1 MKETRKKTFIVVVDE
16 SVNSEG
22 RTDRDTAMETDSDMF
37 IETEYHPKQALVCAI
52 DNWIP
57 EFYKAKG
64 SSSRP
69 VITEMDLKRGSG
81 HCSDDEI
88 CSKSRRRGDGDE
100 GDGNNVVERVAVKK
114 RVEGGEPL
122 NSEDLL
128 ILCDLFYLPFEHG
141 PRAIHLLKK
150 VHWLINNVDRIK
162 DANKIPRSEHT
173 AEIREWY
180 ARAINFHEYH
190 KEIAQMVDKF
200 VNIPNR
206 EILYELYNYV
216 SDMRSVLSL
225 VNSYIRWQGMC
236 SVPEKDN
243 L

>member
-1 MKETRKKTFIVVVDE
+1 MEERAGQDM
-16 SVNSEG
+16 
-22 RTDRDTAMETDSDMF
+22 AMETDSDAGV
-37 IETEYHPKQALVCAI
+37 ESEYNPKLALVCAI

-69 VITEMDLKRGSG
+69 VIADMDLKRS

-88 CSKSRRRGDGDE
+88 CSKSRRRSDDDDDE

-114 RVEGGEPL
+114 RVEGAEPL
-122 NSEDLL
+122 TSEDLL

-141 PRAIHLLKK
+141 PRAVHLLKK

-162 DANKIPRSEHT
+162 DANKMPRSEHT

-225 VNSYIRWQGMC
+225 VNSYIRWQGGYNDYNR
-236 SVPEKDN
+236 KG
-243 L
+243 